1 MRAKAAALLVLAWT
15 LASCGPSPLPPRLAD
30 LPRGRVLAGEQAR
43 RHLARLHSR
52 DVAPAD
58 SLIAEYGDGRLR
70 VYLSRYSDAVV
81 AQRQLER
88 MLAGLRR
95 GDSPFTRPA
104 PDPHARGR
112 WTTVGLD
119 AHHVLWA
126 AGRTVFW
133 LEGEPAAVFRAAD
146 QLPPPTPGGAVL

>member
-1 MRAKAAALLVLAWT
+1 MRASAPALLVLAAL
-15 LASCGPSPLPPRLAD
+15 LAGCGQSPLPPRLAD
-30 LPRGRVLAGEQAR
+30 LPRARVLAGEPAR
-43 RHLARLHSR
+43 RHLARLHGR
-52 DVAPAD
+52 DVAPPD
-58 SLIAEYGDGRLR
+58 SLVAEYGGGRLR
-70 VYLSRYSDAVV
+70 VYLARYSDAVT

-95 GDSPFTRPA
+95 GHSPFTRPA

-126 AGRTVFW
+126 TGRTVFW
-133 LEGEPAAVFRAAD
+133 LEGEPTVVFRAAD
-146 QLPPPTPGGAVL
+146 QLPPPNPGGAVL

>member
-1 MRAKAAALLVLAWT
+1 MRSSVAALLTLTGVLVG
-15 LASCGPSPLPPRLAD
+15 CGQSPLPPRLAD
-30 LPRGRVLAGEQAR
+30 LPRARVLAGEQAR
-43 RHLARLHSR
+43 RHLARLHGR

-58 SLIAEYGDGRLR
+58 SLVAEYGQGRLR
-70 VYLSRYSDAVV
+70 VYLSRYSDAVA
-81 AQRQLER
+81 AQRALER

-95 GDSPFTRPA
+95 GASPFSRPA
-104 PDPHARGR
+104 ADPHARGR

-133 LEGEPAAVFRAAD
+133 LEGAPAMVFRAAEE
-146 QLPPPTPGGAVL
+146 LPQPTGGAVL